1 MGILSKAA
9 PQMNLLSEGLPIT
22 ILVAFFL
29 LSTLLP
35 YMADFFIRLFSAG
48 FANFQRLLAAT
59 GQNI

>member
-1 MGILSKAA
+1 
-9 PQMNLLSEGLPIT
+9 
-22 ILVAFFL
+22 L

-59 GQNI
+59 GQSI